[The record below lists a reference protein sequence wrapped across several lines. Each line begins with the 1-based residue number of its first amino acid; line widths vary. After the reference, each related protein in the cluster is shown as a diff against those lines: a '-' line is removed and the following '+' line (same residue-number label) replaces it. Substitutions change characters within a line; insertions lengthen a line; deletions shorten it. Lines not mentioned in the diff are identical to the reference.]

1 MEELHRLDK
10 RMHSRPIG
18 VFDSGVGGI
27 TVLKEA
33 KRLLP
38 GEDFIYYADTANVP
52 YGIKPREQV
61 KKLVSSA
68 VSFLA
73 GKGVKAVVLA
83 CNTATSAAASYLRCI
98 HDIPVIGME
107 PALKPAVTS
116 NGAGKRV
123 LVIATPLTLS
133 EEKFKNL
140 VSTLNAGNVVD
151 MIPAPRLVQFAERGE
166 TDTEEVSQFI
176 DRLLSAL
183 DISRYGTVVLGC
195 THFIY
200 FKRQIIEKLPLG
212 TDVTDGNNGTV
223 RHLKNIL
230 VRDFMLGCSGNGKVS
245 FFVSGNRPATV
256 QEHERFNTFMRLA
269 P

>member
-1 MEELHRLDK
+1 MEELHKLDERL
-10 RMHSRPIG
+10 HSRPIG

-38 GEDFIYYADTANVP
+38 GENFIYYADTANVP
-52 YGIKPREQV
+52 YGIKSREQV

-73 GKGVKAVVLA
+73 GKGVKAIVLA
-83 CNTATSAAASYLRCI
+83 CNTATSAAASYLRRI

-116 NGAGKRV
+116 NGAGKKV
-123 LVIATPLTLS
+123 LVIATPLTLA
-133 EEKFKNL
+133 EDKFKNL
-140 VSTLNAGNVVD
+140 IRTLNAGSVVD
-151 MIPAPRLVQFAERGE
+151 MIPAPKLVEYAECGQ
-166 TDTEEVSQFI
+166 TNTEEVSQFI
-176 DRLLSAL
+176 DRMLSSL

-200 FKRQIIEKLPLG
+200 FRRQIIEKLPEAI
-212 TDVTDGNNGTV
+212 DVTDGNSGTV
-223 RHLKNIL
+223 KHLKNIL
-230 VRDFMLGCSGNGKVS
+230 GRDSVPGSSGSGKVS
-245 FFVSGNRPATV
+245 FFVSGNRPASARE
-256 QEHERFNTFMRLA
+256 QERFLKFLRLA